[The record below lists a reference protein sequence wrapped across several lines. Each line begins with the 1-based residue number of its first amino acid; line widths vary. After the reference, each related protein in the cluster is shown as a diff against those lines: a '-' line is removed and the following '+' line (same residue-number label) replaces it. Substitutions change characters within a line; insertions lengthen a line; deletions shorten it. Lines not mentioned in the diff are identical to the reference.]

1 MTTQNLTR
9 SAFYL
14 FYYIYPQI
22 SDALASRIYEYV
34 QSQQK
39 ESASPEEEDNEE
51 DEEDEEDE
59 SDESN
64 ETEEDTSSSNGYN
77 IMSVVYLLTIAVDI
91 QR

>member
-1 MTTQNLTR
+1 MITQNLTR
-9 SAFYL
+9 SGFYL

-34 QSQQK
+34 QSQQ
-39 ESASPEEEDNEE
+39 EEQASPEEEDNEE

-59 SDESN
+59 SDEIN
-64 ETEEDTSSSNGYN
+64 ETEENISSSNGYN
-77 IMSVVYLLTIAVDI
+77 IMSVVYVFTITVDS